1 MHADA
6 VGIIMTG
13 KAGPRL
19 PIVMM
24 SGGCMDRRSI
34 SRVRRI
40 IRRMAVGPATISP
53 KIVAHFVEE
62 AARDGDQN
70 AAMVEQSTA
79 AARSLATQAQ
89 DLGMMLATFQLTAQP
104 GDPKRG
110 NPSRD
115 LSQRRTA

>member
-6 VGIIMTG
+6 VGVIMTG

-34 SRVRRI
+34 SRM
-40 IRRMAVGPATISP
+40 RRMAVGPATISP

-110 NPSRD
+110 NASRD
-115 LSQRRTA
+115 LSQRRTG

>member
-6 VGIIMTG
+6 VGVIMTG

-62 AARDGDQN
+62 AARDGDRRRRP
-70 AAMVEQSTA
+70 AECGHGRAKHCR
-79 AARSLATQAQ
+79 RSLATQAQ
-89 DLGMMLATFQLTAQP
+89 DLGMMIATLQLDRPA
-104 GDPKRG
+104 R
-110 NPSRD
+110 
-115 LSQRRTA
+115 